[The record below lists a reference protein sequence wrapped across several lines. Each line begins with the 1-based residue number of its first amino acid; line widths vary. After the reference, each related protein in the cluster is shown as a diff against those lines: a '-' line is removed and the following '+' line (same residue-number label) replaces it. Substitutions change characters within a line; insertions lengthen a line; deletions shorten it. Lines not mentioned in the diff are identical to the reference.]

1 MGKLPT
7 KMVKLSMQEDSSR
20 SPTYTVACEDYVHV
34 VEFSPFSSGVPASL
48 LAYGGNQYVV
58 VGTCLFQEEDMEIE
72 GVEFNVLRAFHHEL
86 RVDALAWSPESRL
99 DRIPTIRFCT
109 AAADRKLRLLTSDL
123 QDRHEVKVMEG
134 HTSYINHLVFEP
146 TEGKQI
152 ASVSDDHT
160 CRSKPFYF
168 HPHSCSTVEALAESA
183 HGQRKET
190 QSFDRALSCCRED
203 EAGKVECLLRSS
215 SETGHILPYTAPLR
229 TSISP
234 TTRLTFR
241 WSLELTCI
249 LLPSLYSA
257 ENEWQRAAHSETF
270 VVMVWDLEGNES
282 TTLRLRSPGIS
293 VCWHPEEAF
302 KLMVAE
308 KKGTIR
314 FYDLVTQQAILSL
327 DCGQSPLMSA
337 DWCLTNTIK
346 VGAVAGNDWLIW
358 DITRSSYPQEK
369 RPAHIDKARLF
380 KWSRASENLFATT
393 GCPGKIC
400 SQLLIHHLGHPQP
413 VTIGSATVGSG
424 LSWHRTLP
432 LCVVGSD
439 RKLCF
444 WMTEM

>member
-1 MGKLPT
+1 
-7 KMVKLSMQEDSSR
+7 MQEDSSR
-20 SPTYTVACEDYVHV
+20 SPSYTVACEDYVHV
-34 VEFSPFSSGVPASL
+34 VEFSPFTSGTPASL

-58 VGTCLFQEEDMEIE
+58 VGTCLFQEEDVEIE

-99 DRIPTIRFCT
+99 DRIPTIRLCT

-168 HPHSCSTVEALAESA
+168 
-183 HGQRKET
+183 R
-190 QSFDRALSCCRED
+190 
-203 EAGKVECLLRSS
+203 
-215 SETGHILPYTAPLR
+215 
-229 TSISP
+229 
-234 TTRLTFR
+234 
-241 WSLELTCI
+241 
-249 LLPSLYSA
+249 
-257 ENEWQRAAHSETF
+257 
-270 VVMVWDLEGNES
+270 
-282 TTLRLRSPGIS
+282 
-293 VCWHPEEAF
+293 VCVCMCVFP
-302 KLMVAE
+302 LMVAE

-327 DCGQSPLMSA
+327 DCGTLISA

-380 KWSRASENLFATT
+380 KWSRANENLFATT
-393 GCPGKIC
+393 GCPGKIS
-400 SQLLIHHLGHPQP
+400 SQLFIHHLGHPQP
-413 VTIGSATVGSG
+413 VMIGSAPVGSG

-432 LCVVGSD
+432 LCAVGGD

>member
-1 MGKLPT
+1 
-7 KMVKLSMQEDSSR
+7 MQEDSSR
-20 SPTYTVACEDYVHV
+20 SASYTVPCEDYVHV
-34 VEFSPFSSGVPASL
+34 VEFSPFTSGTPASL

-58 VGTCLFQEEDMEIE
+58 VGTCLFPEEDMELE
-72 GVEFNVLRAFHHEL
+72 GVELNVLRAFHHEL

-146 TEGKQI
+146 SEGKQI

-160 CRSKPFYF
+160 CR
-168 HPHSCSTVEALAESA
+168 
-183 HGQRKET
+183 
-190 QSFDRALSCCRED
+190 
-203 EAGKVECLLRSS
+203 
-215 SETGHILPYTAPLR
+215 
-229 TSISP
+229 
-234 TTRLTFR
+234 
-241 WSLELTCI
+241 
-249 LLPSLYSA
+249 
-257 ENEWQRAAHSETF
+257 
-270 VVMVWDLEGNES
+270 VWDLDGNES
-282 TTLRLRSPGIS
+282 ITLRLRSPGIS
-293 VCWHPEEAF
+293 VCWHPEEVF

-380 KWSRASENLFATT
+380 KWSRANENLFATT
-393 GCPGKIC
+393 GCPGKIS

-413 VTIGSATVGSG
+413 VMIGSATVGSG

-432 LCVVGSD
+432 LCVIGGD

>member
-1 MGKLPT
+1 MVGKNEASFARAPN
-7 KMVKLSMQEDSSR
+7 MQEDLTR
-20 SPTYTVACEDYVHV
+20 SPSYTVTCDDYVHV
-34 VEFSPFSSGVPASL
+34 VEFSPFSSGSHASL

-58 VGTCLFQEEDMEIE
+58 VGTCLFQEEDVEVE
-72 GVEFNVLRAFHHEL
+72 GVQFNVLRAFHHDL

-160 CRSKPFYF
+160 CR
-168 HPHSCSTVEALAESA
+168 L
-183 HGQRKET
+183 
-190 QSFDRALSCCRED
+190 
-203 EAGKVECLLRSS
+203 
-215 SETGHILPYTAPLR
+215 
-229 TSISP
+229 
-234 TTRLTFR
+234 
-241 WSLELTCI
+241 
-249 LLPSLYSA
+249 
-257 ENEWQRAAHSETF
+257 
-270 VVMVWDLEGNES
+270 WDLDGNE
-282 TTLRLRSPGIS
+282 TAVLRLRSPGLS
-293 VCWHPEEAF
+293 VCWHSQEVF

-327 DCGQSPLMSA
+327 DCGHSGPLMSA
-337 DWCLTNTIK
+337 DWCLANTIK
-346 VGAVAGNDWLIW
+346 VGAVVGNDWLIW
-358 DITRSSYPQEK
+358 DITRSRWGWGVVGGVAPGPLHSFICRTFNLCLRFCSYPQEK
-369 RPAHIDKARLF
+369 RPAHKDKARLF
-380 KWSRASENLFATT
+380 RWSIANENLFATT
-393 GCPGKIC
+393 GCPGKIS
-400 SQLLIHHLGHPQP
+400 SQVFIHHLGHPQP
-413 VTIGSATVGSG
+413 VTIGSSLVGSG

-432 LCVVGSD
+432 LCVVGGD

>member
-1 MGKLPT
+1 MGAFCGTARDVGGSRLKTSRRRALFDSRKLPEINVFRT
-7 KMVKLSMQEDSSR
+7 EAARTTAHIMQEDSSR
-20 SPTYTVACEDYVHV
+20 SPSYTVPCEDYVHV
-34 VEFSPFSSGVPASL
+34 VEFSPFTSGTPASL

-58 VGTCLFQEEDMEIE
+58 VSTCLFPEEDMELE
-72 GVEFNVLRAFHHEL
+72 E
-86 RVDALAWSPESRL
+86 
-99 DRIPTIRFCT
+99 IPTIRFCT

-146 TEGKQI
+146 SEGKQI

-160 CRSKPFYF
+160 CR
-168 HPHSCSTVEALAESA
+168 
-183 HGQRKET
+183 
-190 QSFDRALSCCRED
+190 
-203 EAGKVECLLRSS
+203 
-215 SETGHILPYTAPLR
+215 
-229 TSISP
+229 
-234 TTRLTFR
+234 
-241 WSLELTCI
+241 
-249 LLPSLYSA
+249 
-257 ENEWQRAAHSETF
+257 
-270 VVMVWDLEGNES
+270 VWDLDGNES
-282 TTLRLRSPGIS
+282 ITLRLRSPGIS
-293 VCWHPEEAF
+293 VCWHPEEVF

-380 KWSRASENLFATT
+380 KWSRANENLFATT
-393 GCPGKIC
+393 GCPGKIS

-413 VTIGSATVGSG
+413 VMIGSATVGSG

-432 LCVVGSD
+432 LCVIGGD

>member
-1 MGKLPT
+1 
-7 KMVKLSMQEDSSR
+7 MQEDLTR
-20 SPTYTVACEDYVHV
+20 SPSYTVTCDDYVHV
-34 VEFSPFSSGVPASL
+34 VEFSPFSSGSHASL

-58 VGTCLFQEEDMEIE
+58 VGTCLFQEEDVEVE
-72 GVEFNVLRAFHHEL
+72 GVQFNVLRAFHHDL

-160 CRSKPFYF
+160 CRSEPFCF
-168 HPHSCSTVEALAESA
+168 RFL
-183 HGQRKET
+183 
-190 QSFDRALSCCRED
+190 SFF
-203 EAGKVECLLRSS
+203 
-215 SETGHILPYTAPLR
+215 
-229 TSISP
+229 ISP
-234 TTRLTFR
+234 PC
-241 WSLELTCI
+241 SQ
-249 LLPSLYSA
+249 LLI
-257 ENEWQRAAHSETF
+257 F
-270 VVMVWDLEGNES
+270 
-282 TTLRLRSPGIS
+282 SPLLLLM
-293 VCWHPEEAF
+293 
-302 KLMVAE
+302 LMVAE

-327 DCGQSPLMSA
+327 DCGHSGPLMSA
-337 DWCLTNTIK
+337 DWCLANTIK
-346 VGAVAGNDWLIW
+346 VGAVVGNDWLIW

-369 RPAHIDKARLF
+369 RPAHKDKARLF
-380 KWSRASENLFATT
+380 RWSIANENLFATT
-393 GCPGKIC
+393 GCPGKIS
-400 SQLLIHHLGHPQP
+400 SQVFIHHLGHPQP
-413 VTIGSATVGSG
+413 VTIGSSLVGSG

-432 LCVVGSD
+432 LCVVGGD

>member
-1 MGKLPT
+1 MVGKNEASFARAPN
-7 KMVKLSMQEDSSR
+7 MQEDLTR
-20 SPTYTVACEDYVHV
+20 SPSYTVTCDDYVHV
-34 VEFSPFSSGVPASL
+34 VEFSPFSSGSHASL

-58 VGTCLFQEEDMEIE
+58 VGTCLFQEEDVEVE
-72 GVEFNVLRAFHHEL
+72 GVQFNVLRAFHHDL

-160 CRSKPFYF
+160 CR
-168 HPHSCSTVEALAESA
+168 L
-183 HGQRKET
+183 
-190 QSFDRALSCCRED
+190 
-203 EAGKVECLLRSS
+203 
-215 SETGHILPYTAPLR
+215 
-229 TSISP
+229 
-234 TTRLTFR
+234 
-241 WSLELTCI
+241 
-249 LLPSLYSA
+249 
-257 ENEWQRAAHSETF
+257 
-270 VVMVWDLEGNES
+270 WDLDGNE
-282 TTLRLRSPGIS
+282 TAVLRLRSPGLS
-293 VCWHPEEAF
+293 VCWHSQEVF

-327 DCGQSPLMSA
+327 DCGHSGPLMSA
-337 DWCLTNTIK
+337 DWCLANTIK
-346 VGAVAGNDWLIW
+346 VGAVVGNDWLIW

-369 RPAHIDKARLF
+369 RPAHKDKARLF
-380 KWSRASENLFATT
+380 RWSIANENLFATT
-393 GCPGKIC
+393 GCPGKIS
-400 SQLLIHHLGHPQP
+400 SQVFIHHLGHPQP
-413 VTIGSATVGSG
+413 VTIGSSLVGSG

-432 LCVVGSD
+432 LCVVGGD